1 MIIILNERS
10 EDMVKDMTVGNPTK
24 LILSFSIPL
33 LVGNI
38 FQQFYNMVDAIIV
51 GRFVGVKALAAVGST
66 GSLAFL
72 VLGFII
78 GLTSG
83 FSVLVAQKF
92 GAKDEDGL
100 RHSVAMSIY
109 LCGAFTIIMT
119 IISLLSSKPLL
130 MLMKTP
136 MDIIDDANI
145 YISIIYA
152 GCIVAF
158 IYNMFAGIL
167 RALGDS
173 RTPLYFLIIASILN
187 VLLDIFFVVNIHM
200 GVAGAAYA
208 TVISQGVSGLL
219 CFIYI
224 KKKFP
229 ILKFQKKDWKI
240 NTNTMKRLLKIG
252 LPMSFQF
259 SITAIGVMI
268 LQSAING
275 FGSTVV
281 AAFTAASKV
290 EPLATMPLA
299 SLGVTMATY
308 TGQNLGAGNYDRI
321 KEGVKKCIKISLVAS
336 IIGGILIFI
345 FGKYFVYLFLSEPG
359 PEVIAHATRYLN
371 TIAVFF
377 FPLGILFVF
386 RNTLQGLGDGLVPL
400 LGGVIE
406 LVSRSVV
413 ALAFSGIY
421 GYAAICLAS
430 PLSWVT
436 AAIWLYISYKRR
448 IKTI

>member
-1 MIIILNERS
+1 
-10 EDMVKDMTVGNPTK
+10 MVKDMTVGNPTK
-24 LILSFSIPL
+24 LILSFSLPL

-38 FQQFYNMVDAIIV
+38 FQQLYNMVDALIV
-51 GRFVGVKALAAVGST
+51 GRFVGVKSLAAVGST

-83 FSVLVAQKF
+83 FSVLAAQRF

-109 LCGAFTIIMT
+109 LCAAFTIIIT
-119 IISLLSSKPLL
+119 LLSVLTSKSLLL
-130 MLMKTP
+130 LMKTP
-136 MDIIDDANI
+136 ADILDDANT
-145 YISIIYA
+145 YIIIIYM

-158 IYNMFAGIL
+158 IYNMLAGIL

-187 VLLDIFFVVNIHM
+187 VILDIAFVVNFNM

-229 ILKFQKKDWKI
+229 ILKFQKKDWKFNS
-240 NTNTMKRLLKIG
+240 NTAKHLLKIG

-268 LQSAING
+268 LQSAINS

-308 TGQNLGAGNYDRI
+308 TGQNLGAGKYERI
-321 KEGVKKCIKISLVAS
+321 KDGVKKCMIISLIAS
-336 IIGGILIFI
+336 LIGSALVFL
-345 FGKYFVYLFLSEPG
+345 FGRYFVNLFLSEPQE
-359 PEVIAHATRYLN
+359 EVINYATKYLN
-371 TIAVFF
+371 TIALFF
-377 FPLGILFVF
+377 FPLGILFIF
-386 RNTLQGLGDGLVPL
+386 RNTLQGLGDGLIPL

-406 LVSRSVV
+406 LVSRSVI
-413 ALAFSGIY
+413 ALVFSGIF
-421 GYAAICLAS
+421 GYAAVCYAS
-430 PLSWVT
+430 PLSWIT
-436 AAIWLYISYKRR
+436 AAPWLYICYR
-448 IKTI
+448 IRAKKLIDSET